1 MASRSPEYGPSIST
15 SGGCCARRNTL
26 PVASTPRSSFWLIAL
41 VYVVLGLL
49 DVDDVR
55 RKVQALDNRVAG
67 GVLLNGSAAT
77 AAKFRK
83 YMLVRTQMSA
93 ITGLLVGIFAWI
105 TGLPFALEWGL
116 IAFAL
121 NYIPF
126 IGPFIATLFP
136 TLLAMTQFES
146 WQAVLGVFV
155 CLNIIQFVV
164 GSYVEPRV
172 AGNMLS
178 ISPTVVLFAIFLWT
192 YLWGLFGTFI
202 GVPIT
207 LAILTFCGQHPSSRW
222 IADLLGGP
230 KQPTQAKP
238 YVANPGFASPGYRPR
253 PQSRSSP
260 AAADK
265 AARPVPAASVWIRK
279 RVDSASVASITGD
292 GAEMI
297 FNAPQAP
304 IQSMW
309 RWPCMITTRSAKG
322 LRVRTNQLPLTS
334 AVPIRSENVATAHRV
349 FDQVVMQRHDPARLR
364 ETGRAPRQDGAS
376 VQPRPGRARW

>member
-1 MASRSPEYGPSIST
+1 MVTWLDGHGVSVAGLWAEHFNVSWLLRATQHITG
-15 SGGCCARRNTL
+15 RVNTTL
-26 PVASTPRSSFWLIAL
+26 SFWVIAL

-49 DVDDVR
+49 EVDDIR
-55 RKVQALDNRVAG
+55 RRVEALDNRAAAR
-67 GVLLNGSAAT
+67 VLLNGSAAT

-93 ITGLLVGIFAWI
+93 ITGLLVGIFAGI
-105 TGLPFALEWGL
+105 TGLPFAFEWGV

-172 AGNMLS
+172 SGTMLS
-178 ISPTVVLFAIFLWT
+178 ISPMVVLFAIFFWT
-192 YLWGLFGTFI
+192 FLWGLFGTFI
-202 GVPIT
+202 GVPVT

-230 KQPTQAKP
+230 KQPTPAK
-238 YVANPGFASPGYRPR
+238 
-253 PQSRSSP
+253 
-260 AAADK
+260 
-265 AARPVPAASVWIRK
+265 
-279 RVDSASVASITGD
+279 
-292 GAEMI
+292 
-297 FNAPQAP
+297 
-304 IQSMW
+304 
-309 RWPCMITTRSAKG
+309 
-322 LRVRTNQLPLTS
+322 L
-334 AVPIRSENVATAHRV
+334 
-349 FDQVVMQRHDPARLR
+349 
-364 ETGRAPRQDGAS
+364 
-376 VQPRPGRARW
+376 